1 MSMRR
6 VKYGWVVL
14 GLFVLMGLG
23 QTSLA
28 ENGFTDLDGEAAQFS
43 DYVYEDRWLVVM
55 IWSWSCPICAQEM
68 PGQAQLHERNQG
80 GRLTLLGVSLDGAAG
95 IMEAW
100 AFAEEHGATFP
111 NLIGEAQEVAQFF
124 YDQTGQSLQGTPTF
138 LVYSPGGHLKAVQ
151 AGAVPPEGIEAF
163 IAHQENT
170 GD

>member
-1 MSMRR
+1 MKLNLWRPLGAVIALMFLA
-6 VKYGWVVL
+6 VL
-14 GLFVLMGLG
+14 AQSAYSQDGL
-23 QTSLA
+23 
-28 ENGFTDLDGEAAQFS
+28 TDLDGESAQFS
-43 DYVYEDRWLVVM
+43 DYVPADRWLVVM

-68 PGQAQLHERNQG
+68 AGQAQLHERNQG

-111 NLIGEAQEVAQFF
+111 NLIGEAQEVAHFF
-124 YDQTGQSLQGTPTF
+124 YEQTGQSLQGTPTF
-138 LVYSPGGHLKAVQ
+138 LVYAPGGHLKAVQ

-163 IAHQENT
+163 IAHQEDT